1 MKNDALGDRM
11 KTYEGAETGRCLMP
25 LLPALARLDGRSF
38 HAFVH
43 GLDQPYDV
51 RMSGCMSATTE
62 WLARETVCDMAYT
75 QSDEISLVYY
85 SDSYDSQVFF
95 DRKIQK
101 MTSVLA
107 SMATAYFNMRAL
119 HCLPSFSDD
128 GLPVEWDENCG
139 ASRPPAFFDCRVWV
153 VPTKTEAANA
163 ILWRELD
170 ASKNS
175 MSMAARSKFSHAEL
189 ANKTGPQMQEMLFSK
204 HGINW
209 NDYPA
214 FFKRG
219 SYVRTRRVLR
229 ELTAEEMANIPEK
242 FRPKPGDK
250 ILRSE
255 VATMEM
261 PQFAKIANREGVIF
275 DGEDPQVSEKA

>member
-1 MKNDALGDRM
+1 MEDDFGDRM
-11 KTYEGAETGRCLMP
+11 KELEQAEAGRRFLP
-25 LLPALARLDGRSF
+25 LLPILARIDGKCF
-38 HAFVH
+38 HSYTQR
-43 GLDQPYDV
+43 LNRPYDDNF
-51 RMSGCMSATTE
+51 CMLMVETTKF
-62 WLARETVCDMAYT
+62 LVSKTQAKIGYT